1 MRPPLTSVRLPPE
14 LMLIVA
20 STVYRMPVQTCVVV
34 IVQVCVMTPPTWS
47 QVPARA
53 PTLSARKAA
62 KAPPKTKDQTIT
74 ALRVLWLESTPAHI
88 GRPPPSD
95 LRCTPGGVRSVGRI
109 RDHPGPRH

>member
-1 MRPPLTSVRLPPE
+1 MRPPLISVRLPPE

-53 PTLSARKAA
+53 PKLSARKAA
-62 KAPPKTKDQTIT
+62 KAPPNTKDQTIT
-74 ALRVLWLESTPAHI
+74 ALRALWLQTAQPAPD
-88 GRPPPSD
+88 R
-95 LRCTPGGVRSVGRI
+95 
-109 RDHPGPRH
+109 HPETNPHRNR